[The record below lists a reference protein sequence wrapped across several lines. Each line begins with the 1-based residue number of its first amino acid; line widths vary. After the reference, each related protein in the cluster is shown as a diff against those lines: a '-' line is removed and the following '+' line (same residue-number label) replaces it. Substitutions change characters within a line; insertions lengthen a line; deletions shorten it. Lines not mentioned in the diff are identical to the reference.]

1 MPKGRTRDKE
11 CLDPPGIRLCKMPEK
26 VFLLRITGPLPILL
40 GYIYL
45 ALQPDLR
52 TAVPVL
58 ILLTAGQS
66 IVLAVLVFLAHQGRL
81 RFTTLEICVWAA
93 LFRLIFLPT
102 LPTLS
107 DDLYRYAWDGAIV
120 SEGGNPYLLPPSAFA
135 GRTTGQ
141 MAEIL
146 SKINHPHLVT
156 IYPPLAQFL
165 FGISWAVS
173 GCLTGIKGMLIVMD
187 LLTCLMLARLAP
199 LREAAILY
207 AWHPL
212 AVLEC
217 ASSGHLEPVC
227 LMFVILALF
236 LFKRKKFSS
245 GMALGAS
252 VMIKLLPLI
261 FLPFFVRRTGNRE
274 RLLFLA
280 GMILIC
286 AVFLL
291 PFFGQLGNLFKTL
304 SIYGMKWEFSGFLYG
319 LLKPV
324 AGTQWARLWLGVIF
338 PGLAALIWQR
348 DFSIERSLY
357 LLSLAFI
364 LVTPILHPWYALF
377 FLVFLPLY
385 PRPLGLVFA
394 WAAFL
399 PYYVLINYGLSG
411 VWKED
416 FMLTSVVFLTAAA
429 AFAAGMFSG
438 MDPKGI

>member
-1 MPKGRTRDKE
+1 MQG
-11 CLDPPGIRLCKMPEK
+11 K
-26 VFLLRITGPLPILL
+26 VFLLRITGPLLILSA
-40 GYIYL
+40 YIYL
-45 ALQPDLR
+45 ARQPDLR

-58 ILLTAGQS
+58 VLLTAGQS
-66 IVLAVLVFLAHQGRL
+66 IVLALLVFLAHQGRL
-81 RFTTLEICVWAA
+81 RFTTSEICLWAV

-102 LPTLS
+102 TPTLS

-120 SEGGNPYLLPPSAFA
+120 SEGGNPYLLPPAAFA
-135 GRTTGQ
+135 SRATGQ
-141 MAEIL
+141 MAAIL
-146 SKINHPHLVT
+146 SRVNHPHLVT

-165 FGISWAVS
+165 FGISWTAS
-173 GCLTGIKGMLIVMD
+173 GCLMGIKGMLIVID
-187 LLTCLMLARLAP
+187 LLTCLMLTRLAP

-217 ASSGHLEPVC
+217 ASSGHLEPAC
-227 LMFVILALF
+227 LIFVISALF
-236 LFKRKKFSS
+236 LLKRKKFFS

-252 VMIKLLPLI
+252 VMIKLFPLI
-261 FLPFFVRRTGNRE
+261 FLPFFIRRTGNRE

-286 AVFLL
+286 AVSLL

-319 LLKPV
+319 LLRLV
-324 AGTQWARLWLGVIF
+324 AGTQWARLWLGMIF
-338 PGLAALIWQR
+338 LGLAALIWRR

-364 LVTPILHPWYALF
+364 LATPTLHPWYALF

-399 PYYVLINYGLSG
+399 PYYVLIDYGLSG

-416 FMLTSVVFLTAAA
+416 FMLTSLVFLTAAS
-429 AFAAGMFSG
+429 AFATGMFRGRNKFIS
-438 MDPKGI
+438 PKSYNCVCYHQSQ